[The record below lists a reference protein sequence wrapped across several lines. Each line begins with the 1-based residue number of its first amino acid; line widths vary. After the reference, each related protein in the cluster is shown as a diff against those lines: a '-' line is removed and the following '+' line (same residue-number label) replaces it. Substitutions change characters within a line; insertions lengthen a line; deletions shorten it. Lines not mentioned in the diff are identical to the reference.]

1 MSGAGASL
9 PRRSTEGRHAF
20 DKGQAMD
27 NGAIEFR
34 GTGLSKSFG
43 GVPVLSDIDL
53 EIARNQIIG
62 IVGENGAGK
71 TTLFNIMSGIVAPDA
86 GTMTFRGNPYSPQRY
101 SDATALGISRVFQE
115 QALIPNIL
123 VYENLLLSH
132 ERSFARWGQWV
143 EKKRMIDTAQ
153 QVIDQAGLD
162 IDVRRRTSTY
172 SFSKRQLIEIAR
184 ACIVP
189 TEILGIEHPVVLLD
203 EPTSALEKS
212 DEENFRKLITRL
224 RERASIIFVSHR
236 LTEVLE
242 LSDAIYV
249 LKDGRLVAEVDPAEA
264 DERTLH
270 GLMVGREREA
280 DYYHEGS
287 QRDVGEA
294 PVSFKVRN
302 LTRGGEYDDVS
313 LDVRRGEVIGL
324 GGLLNSGKSEF
335 GKGAAGIV
343 PPDSGT
349 VALAGVDPVLPVIR
363 ELTKHGLGYVP
374 SERLLEGL
382 ISAYTAAWNVSL
394 AGGLDKF
401 SNRFGLWRRQ
411 HEIDVTESYIESL
424 SIKANGAQDICATL
438 SGGNQQKVVLA
449 RWLCRD
455 PKVLIL
461 DNPTRGV
468 DAGAKEEI
476 YELIRRLSTDGV
488 GFLLITDDLL
498 ELIGLSNRVV
508 IMQHGKIAK
517 IVDASMNAKPTE
529 RELIE
534 AMLAQ
539 PPPTDPAS
547 ANEELAIPS

>member
-1 MSGAGASL
+1 MTPVL
-9 PRRSTEGRHAF
+9 EIRNLNKT
-20 DKGQAMD
+20 
-27 NGAIEFR
+27 
-34 GTGLSKSFG
+34 FG
-43 GVPVLSDIDL
+43 GLQVIEDL
-53 EIARNQIIG
+53 DLAVESEEIVSIIG
-62 IVGENGAGK
+62 PNGAGK
-71 TTLFNIMSGIVAPDA
+71 TTLFNIMSGTIAPDA
-86 GTMTFRGNPYSPQRY
+86 GVMTFRGKPYKPQSY
-101 SDATALGISRVFQE
+101 SDAAALGISRVFQE
-115 QALIPNIL
+115 QALIPNIW

-132 ERSFARWGQWV
+132 ELSFSRLGQWV
-143 EKKRMIDTAQ
+143 DKKRMVDTAQ

-189 TEILGIEHPVVLLD
+189 TEILGIDHPVVLLD

-224 RERASIIFVSHR
+224 RERAAIVFVSHR

-242 LSDAIYV
+242 LCDVIYV
-249 LKDGRLVAEVDPAEA
+249 LKDGRLVAKLDPKDA
-264 DERTLH
+264 DERMLH

-287 QRDVGEA
+287 QQDVDGA
-294 PVSFKVRN
+294 PVSFKVSN
-302 LTRGGEYDDVS
+302 LSRAGEYHDIS
-313 LDVRRGEVIGL
+313 LEVRRGEVLGL

-343 PPDSGT
+343 PPESGT
-349 VALAGVDPVLPVIR
+349 VALEGADPARPVIR

-374 SERLLEGL
+374 SERLLEGM
-382 ISAYTAAWNVSL
+382 IGAYTVAWNVSL
-394 AGGLDKF
+394 AGGTNKF
-401 SNRFGLWRRQ
+401 SNWAGLWRRR
-411 HEIDVTESYIESL
+411 HEIEVTESYIDSL
-424 SIKANGAQDICATL
+424 SIKANGARDICATL

-455 PKVLIL
+455 PRVLIL

-468 DAGAKEEI
+468 DAGAKEEV
-476 YELIRRLSTDGV
+476 YKLIRRLSADGV

-517 IVDASMNAKPTE
+517 IVDAPKHAKPTE
-529 RELIE
+529 RALIE
-534 AMLAQ
+534 AMLAEIR
-539 PPPTDPAS
+539 PAVPS
-547 ANEELAIPS
+547 VANKELAMTP

>member
-1 MSGAGASL
+1 
-9 PRRSTEGRHAF
+9 
-20 DKGQAMD
+20 MD
-27 NGAIEFR
+27 NGAIVFK

-53 EIARNQIIG
+53 EITMNHVIG

-71 TTLFNIMSGIVAPDA
+71 TTLFNIMSGTVAPDA
-86 GTMTFRGNPYSPQRY
+86 GDMKFRGNPYNPESY

-115 QALIPNIL
+115 QALIPNIW

-132 ERSFARWGQWV
+132 EPSFARWGQWV
-143 EKKRMIDTAQ
+143 DKKRMIDTAQ

-189 TEILGIEHPVVLLD
+189 TEILGIDHPVVLLD

-242 LSDAIYV
+242 LSDVIYV
-249 LKDGRLVAEVDPAEA
+249 LKDGCLVAKVNPAEA
-264 DERTLH
+264 DERMLH
-270 GLMVGREREA
+270 GLMVGRERES
-280 DYYHEGS
+280 DYYQEGG
-287 QRDVGEA
+287 QLDVGDA
-294 PVSFKVRN
+294 PISFKVHN
-302 LTRGGEYDDVS
+302 LSRDGEYHDIS
-313 LDVRRGEVIGL
+313 LEVRRGEVIGL
-324 GGLLNSGKSEF
+324 GGLMNSGKSEF

-343 PPDSGT
+343 PPESGT
-349 VALAGVDPVLPVIR
+349 VALQGGDRVRPVIR
-363 ELTKHGLGYVP
+363 ELTKRGLGYVP
-374 SERLLEGL
+374 SERLLEGM
-382 ISAYTAAWNVSL
+382 IGAYSAAWNISL
-394 AGGLDKF
+394 AGGQNKF
-401 SNRFGLWRRQ
+401 SNWAGLWRRR
-411 HEIDVTESYIESL
+411 HEIDVTESYIDSL
-424 SIKANGAQDICATL
+424 SIKANGARDICATL
-438 SGGNQQKVVLA
+438 SGGNQQKIVLA
-449 RWLCRD
+449 RWLCRN
-455 PKVLIL
+455 PRVLIL

-476 YELIRRLSTDGV
+476 YKLIRRLSAEGV

-517 IVDASMNAKPTE
+517 VVDAPKHAKPSE

-539 PPPTDPAS
+539 TRP
-547 ANEELAIPS
+547 AIPSVANKELAMTP

>member
-1 MSGAGASL
+1 
-9 PRRSTEGRHAF
+9 
-20 DKGQAMD
+20 MD
-27 NGAIEFR
+27 DGAIVFK

-53 EIARNQIIG
+53 EITMNQVIG

-71 TTLFNIMSGIVAPDA
+71 TTLFNIMSGTVAPDA
-86 GTMTFRGNPYSPQRY
+86 GDMKFRGNPYNPESY

-115 QALIPNIL
+115 QALIPNIW

-132 ERSFARWGQWV
+132 EPSFARWGQWV
-143 EKKRMIDTAQ
+143 DKKRMIDTAQ

-189 TEILGIEHPVVLLD
+189 TEILGIDHPVVLLD

-242 LSDAIYV
+242 LSDVIYV
-249 LKDGRLVAEVDPAEA
+249 LKDGCLVAKVNPAEA
-264 DERTLH
+264 DERMLH
-270 GLMVGREREA
+270 GLMVGRERES
-280 DYYHEGS
+280 DYYQEDS
-287 QRDVGEA
+287 QLDVGDA
-294 PVSFKVRN
+294 PISFKVYN
-302 LTRGGEYDDVS
+302 LSRDGEYHDIS
-313 LDVRRGEVIGL
+313 LEVRRGEVVGL

-343 PPDSGT
+343 PPESGT
-349 VALAGVDPVLPVIR
+349 VALEGGDPARPVIR
-363 ELTKHGLGYVP
+363 ELTKRGLGYVP
-374 SERLLEGL
+374 AERLLEGM
-382 ISAYTAAWNVSL
+382 IGAYTAAWNVSL
-394 AGGLDKF
+394 AGGQNKF
-401 SNRFGLWRRQ
+401 SNWAGLWRRR
-411 HEIDVTESYIESL
+411 HEIDVTESYIDSL
-424 SIKANGAQDICATL
+424 SIKANGARDICATL
-438 SGGNQQKVVLA
+438 SGGNQQKIVLA
-449 RWLCRD
+449 RWLCRN
-455 PKVLIL
+455 PRVLIL

-476 YELIRRLSTDGV
+476 YKLIRRLSAEGV

-498 ELIGLSNRVV
+498 ELIGLSNRVI

-517 IVDASMNAKPTE
+517 IVDAPKNAKPTE

-539 PPPTDPAS
+539 TPPAVPATAAPAV
-547 ANEELAIPS
+547 ANKELAMTP

>member
-9 PRRSTEGRHAF
+9 PRRSTGGGHVF
-20 DKGQAMD
+20 DRGQAME

-242 LSDAIYV
+242 LSDVIYV

-349 VALAGVDPVLPVIR
+349 EGSRRHRATGFGNRSVGRCRSCPPRYTGVDQARFGICALRAPVGRFDQRLYGGLERFARRWVGQVFQSVRPLAEATRDRRYRILYRFPLHKGEWRAGHLRHPLRRKPAKGGFGAVALPRSQGVDSR
-363 ELTKHGLGYVP
+363 Q
-374 SERLLEGL
+374 S
-382 ISAYTAAWNVSL
+382 YT
-394 AGGLDKF
+394 G
-401 SNRFGLWRRQ
+401 RRRRRQ
-411 HEIDVTESYIESL
+411 
-424 SIKANGAQDICATL
+424 
-438 SGGNQQKVVLA
+438 GG
-449 RWLCRD
+449 
-455 PKVLIL
+455 
-461 DNPTRGV
+461 
-468 DAGAKEEI
+468 
-476 YELIRRLSTDGV
+476 
-488 GFLLITDDLL
+488 DL
-498 ELIGLSNRVV
+498 R
-508 IMQHGKIAK
+508 
-517 IVDASMNAKPTE
+517 
-529 RELIE
+529 
-534 AMLAQ
+534 
-539 PPPTDPAS
+539 TDPPALGPARVDRPVKS
-547 ANEELAIPS
+547 RGHHATRQNRQNR